1 MKIGFILPCYNEYE
15 NIFILIGQIKKI
27 FKNHL
32 ILIVDDSSNN
42 KIKKK
47 IVKYKNIKYFK
58 RKVKS
63 GRGSAVIFGMKE
75 MMKEKK
81 NRFNC

>member
-15 NIFILIGQIKKI
+15 NIFILIEQIKKI

-32 ILIVDDSSNN
+32 ILVVDDSSNN

-47 IVKYKNIKYFK
+47 IFKYKNIKYFK
-58 RKVKS
+58 RKSKS
-63 GRGSAVIFGMKE
+63 GRGSAVIFGMRN
-75 MMKEKK
+75 MMREKK
-81 NRFNC
+81 

>member
-15 NIFILIGQIKKI
+15 NIFILIEQIKKI

-32 ILIVDDSSNN
+32 ILVVDDSSNN

-47 IVKYKNIKYFK
+47 SLNIK
-58 RKVKS
+58 
-63 GRGSAVIFGMKE
+63 ILNTL
-75 MMKEKK
+75 KEKV
-81 NRFNC
+81 NLEEVLL